1 MLCATFLNTTHPCL
15 WENRDACTWRI
26 LGTWSYETVLLRK
39 GVQHTV
45 CACVCGRVML
55 MVSWERMSYL
65 RLKLDCSKAPGAE
78 ADQQNP
84 VWRGANKHAPLPAH
98 FKPQQGY
105 FSRAT
110 SAGLLH
116 QGLYEQETVSQLTY
130 VSLKIS
136 LHCYNK
142 YQLKQTNRKTTQW
155 NYCKLLNQNK
165 THAQNI
171 SRHQDKQQLQA
182 NYQRSLGRGFKALSS
197 PFWQE
202 TLRWCAKW
210 VKAHPKPHNRFG
222 LPLLLTPSPSV
233 CQNQP
238 RGVPQNTVLYLGRR
252 LGRGSCRLNR
262 KDEYRD
268 LNMQLNLGKNVE

>member
-1 MLCATFLNTTHPCL
+1 MPVRKQRRLHMKNFRNVVL
-15 WENRDACTWRI
+15 WDCFI
-26 LGTWSYETVLLRK
+26 KK
-39 GVQHTV
+39 GSPAHCV

-65 RLKLDCSKAPGAE
+65 RLKLDCSQAPGAE
-78 ADQQNP
+78 AGQQSP

-105 FSRAT
+105 LIRAFMSRKLPHSSHMYLSKYHSTAT
-110 SAGLLH
+110 
-116 QGLYEQETVSQLTY
+116 
-130 VSLKIS
+130 I
-136 LHCYNK
+136 NK

-171 SRHQDKQQLQA
+171 SRHQDKEQLQA
-182 NYQRSLGRGFKALSS
+182 NYQLSLGRGFKALSS

-238 RGVPQNTVLYLGRR
+238 RGVPQNTYYLGRR

-268 LNMQLNLGKNVE
+268 LNMQLNLGKNVDK